1 MSGVKDDWARAR
13 AARRRAENPQVTTND
28 SESRDV
34 TTSRGHD
41 ATTSGGHDATTSGSH
56 DVTTPQRQDVA
67 TSGRHDATEQKPPAA
82 QPAPRQRRPARQ
94 RTGPRA
100 DTAVA
105 LTVRVDPEEAPHIDA
120 LVLRLRLETGI
131 RVDKSEVIRTLLR
144 LAELE
149 GPVRR
154 ALIRHIKTTHGK

>member
-34 TTSRGHD
+34 
-41 ATTSGGHDATTSGSH
+41 TTSGGHDATTSGSH